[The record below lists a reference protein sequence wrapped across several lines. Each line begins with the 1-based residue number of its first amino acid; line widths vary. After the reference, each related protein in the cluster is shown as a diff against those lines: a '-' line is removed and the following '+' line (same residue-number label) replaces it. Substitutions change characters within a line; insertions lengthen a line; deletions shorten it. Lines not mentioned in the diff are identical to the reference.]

1 MKQIKFKICA
11 LTGHRPKG
19 FPWNYR
25 DKSCKEQKEYLKLLE
40 DTIIELIEKDGF
52 NYFISGGAIGADQDF
67 AEIVIKLKKRYPH
80 IQLEIAIP
88 CPNQDIKWI
97 ESDKERYQR
106 ITKAAD
112 VVTIVSPSYTPRCMQ
127 TRNEYMTDK
136 CELMIVVWNGRS
148 YGGTYSTFMHLKSL
162 NKPFKPISLTAE
174 SQI

>member
-25 DKSCKEQKEYLKLLE
+25 DKDCKEQKEYLKMLE

-80 IQLEIAIP
+80 IQLEIAVP
-88 CPNQDIKWI
+88 CPNQDIKWNS
-97 ESDKERYQR
+97 SDKERYKR
-106 ITKAAD
+106 ILNNAD
-112 VVTIVSPSYTPRCMQ
+112 VINHISTSYSPICMQ
-127 TRNEYMTDK
+127 KRNEYMVDK
-136 CELMIVVWNGRS
+136 SDFVIVVWNGKHT
-148 YGGTYSTFMHLKSL
+148 GGTYNTLCYIKLL
-162 NKPFKPISLTAE
+162 NKPYEIINLTSE
-174 SQI
+174 DGK

>member
-1 MKQIKFKICA
+1 MDIQNKHKICS

-25 DKSCKEQKEYLKLLE
+25 DKDYKEQKEYLKTLE

-67 AEIVIKLKKRYPH
+67 AEIVIKLKRRYPH
-80 IQLEIAIP
+80 IQLEIAVP

-106 ITKAAD
+106 IIKASD

-127 TRNEYMTDK
+127 VRNEYMTDK
-136 CELMIVVWNGRS
+136 SDFVIVVWNGNPT
-148 YGGTYSTFMHLKSL
+148 GGTYNTLNYLKRL
-162 NKPFKPISLTAE
+162 NKPYIIISLT
-174 SQI
+174 I